1 MGADLTTM
9 PRLVCIPVAI
19 LMLAMSFAL
28 AESNSWTGPAPNWIT
43 ACKTAPICPKECKSG
58 DASHTVC
65 EKVCAHKWEHTS
77 NKGPYMCKDKKC
89 SDAQK
94 KDFKNEKF
102 WCPTQMD
109 AQFDA
114 AKALQLIKGAH
125 DKNKRNGK
133 FPVQWKKWST
143 AQKEEHKTSP
153 VKYEL
158 KAKDCMPSNVR
169 TSADLESIKPVP
181 LKFMI
186 NEPHRKYKSDSKK
199 FMTGEPRTKM
209 KTSWSRRGHGMEMY
223 PWVTPGVSQCS
234 PDTAT
239 DFIDYFEDL
248 KLYGHAKDKI
258 GEDCYRVSRRKGTSK
273 GHSIGKGTA
282 EALRKAG
289 RCKFNIAGKK
299 FCAFEQSFFCA
310 KKITTKETEVYEKVR
325 VDKMKRDGKEKDGKP
340 KYFYLKLGVTFSAR
354 KANMCERMWRHLP
367 YTCSVKKITLPIV
380 TRAISCGEY
389 DGGKGRKSDNS
400 GAPPKALCDH
410 YKKYYPT
417 GHHMAP
423 NPIAIEDFAGAAS
436 LPGKWKGFKRTSP
449 SILLADNIEAAARA
463 FVTMN

>member
-109 AQFDA
+109 YQFDA

-133 FPVQWKKWST
+133 FPVQWKKWSK
-143 AQKEEHKTSP
+143 AQKKEHKTSP
-153 VKYEL
+153 VQYEL
-158 KAKDCMPSNVR
+158 QAKDCMPSR
-169 TSADLESIKPVP
+169 DGPGTKPVP

-186 NEPHRKYKSDSKK
+186 NEPHRKYETDSKK
-199 FMTGEPRTKM
+199 L
-209 KTSWSRRGHGMEMY
+209 KTSWSGRGGGMLMY

-234 PDTAT
+234 PDTA
-239 DFIDYFEDL
+239 
-248 KLYGHAKDKI
+248 A
-258 GEDCYRVSRRKGTSK
+258 
-273 GHSIGKGTA
+273 
-282 EALRKAG
+282 
-289 RCKFNIAGKK
+289 
-299 FCAFEQSFFCA
+299 
-310 KKITTKETEVYEKVR
+310 
-325 VDKMKRDGKEKDGKP
+325 
-340 KYFYLKLGVTFSAR
+340 
-354 KANMCERMWRHLP
+354 
-367 YTCSVKKITLPIV
+367 
-380 TRAISCGEY
+380 
-389 DGGKGRKSDNS
+389 
-400 GAPPKALCDH
+400 
-410 YKKYYPT
+410 
-417 GHHMAP
+417 
-423 NPIAIEDFAGAAS
+423 
-436 LPGKWKGFKRTSP
+436 
-449 SILLADNIEAAARA
+449 
-463 FVTMN
+463 